1 MITLVIKNPTGD
13 KTCWW
18 LLHQILLYISPSGII
33 YRPNDIISN
42 KNYIVHVTGK
52 YGE

>member
-1 MITLVIKNPTGD
+1 MIILVIKNLTGD
-13 KTCWW
+13 GTC
-18 LLHQILLYISPSGII
+18 LQQILLYIGPDGII

-42 KNYIVHVTGK
+42 KNYLVRIIGK